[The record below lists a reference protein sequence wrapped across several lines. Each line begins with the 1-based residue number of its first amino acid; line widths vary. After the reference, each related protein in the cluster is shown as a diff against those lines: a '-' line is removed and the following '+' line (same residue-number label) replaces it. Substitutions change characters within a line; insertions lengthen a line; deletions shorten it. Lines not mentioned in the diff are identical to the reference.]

1 MIDSRE
7 TTEMISPRLVIL
19 TGLSGAGKTQA
30 LRHLEDLGFFC
41 IDNLPPTLIPKFAEL
56 CAQSSRPIDRLALV
70 VDIRGGEFFDDLF
83 EVLNGLDRKGT
94 YYEILFLEASDE
106 SLVRRFK
113 ESRRSH
119 PLSMHGEVLKSIR
132 EERACLQELRG
143 RAHKIIDTSDLT
155 TQQLKK
161 EVSELFACNMDLP
174 RLRIAIVSFGYK
186 YGIPLDSDLV
196 FDVRFLPNPH
206 YDPALRCLTGNDSQV
221 EEFIFSSPT
230 TDEFMKKFF
239 NMIEFLIPEYVKE
252 GKSTITIAIGCT
264 GGQHRSVV
272 VANLLSRRLIARN
285 YRVTARHRDI
295 ARLTG
300 EEL

>member
-83 EVLNGLDRKGT
+83 EVLNELDRKGT

-161 EVSELFACNMDLP
+161 EVSELFACNTDLP

-196 FDVRFLPNPH
+196 FDVRFLPNP
-206 YDPALRCLTGNDSQV
+206 YYVPELQLLTGNEEVV
-221 EEFIFSSPT
+221 EKYVSGSAV
-230 TDEFMKKFF
+230 TDEFMKKFLVL
-239 NMIEFLIPEYVKE
+239 IDFLVPEYIKE
-252 GKSTITIAIGCT
+252 GKSILTIAVGCT
-264 GGQHRSVV
+264 GGRHRSVA
-272 VANLLSRRLIARN
+272 VANNLERHLKEKN
-285 YRVTARHRDI
+285 YRVSIRHRDI
-295 ARLTG
+295 DHSGL
-300 EEL
+300 